1 MLSRGNPHIMNELTA
16 FLVDTASGVFLWV
29 RLVVHE
35 LLRAARDGATFSELV
50 DKAHQLPRDLDSYF
64 TRFIDSIPL
73 EYRQEASQLFQ
84 IALHDENSFTALHGL
99 RLLDLSYLGSFQ
111 EASRSHGQDVVT
123 AVGPETITELE
134 ARLESTARRINSRCR
149 GLIECY
155 YMPGDVEHF
164 VGFPAL
170 PEPNEME
177 HETSASSSDDQSTL
191 RLLVACNHHVAFIH
205 RSLRDFLLSPDVLQK
220 LEAYSGGPFNTRLFL
235 CRARLA
241 QIRSLNHEG
250 DQKRAQLAL
259 GLSSYVLSAL
269 GTKDLKYCDES
280 VLIAAQLRPV
290 VESLGRVRAHKAANQ
305 GWYLSTSFHEC
316 EPEVPDFLGVA
327 IDFDLVA
334 YLKKELTAETMRTK
348 RGLSVLNCI
357 LIGRFSDYL
366 GFDITI
372 GNQYPNIEVLRIALN
387 LGADPNEDCDGV
399 SIWAEFILL
408 LDTLATRGAPPAE
421 AQRAHAEAIRALLEH
436 GADPELPSSW
446 LPPGTLIPKWET
458 ELVPVLPVLRGMLG
472 LYTHARQELQEC
484 IDLADEKL
492 MQARLQR

>member
-1 MLSRGNPHIMNELTA
+1 MNDLTA

-64 TRFIDSIPL
+64 TRFIDSIPP

-111 EASRSHGQDVVT
+111 EASQSRGQENVT
-123 AVGPETITELE
+123 AFDPDNIAELE
-134 ARLESTARRINSRCR
+134 SRLESTARRINSRCR
-149 GLIECY
+149 GLVECY
-155 YMPGDVEHF
+155 YFPGDAEHF
-164 VGFPAL
+164 VGLPVIPAPGEL
-170 PEPNEME
+170 G
-177 HETSASSSDDQSTL
+177 HDVQSTSPGHDQSIL
-191 RLLVACNHHVAFIH
+191 KLLVACNHHVAFIH
-205 RSLRDFLLSPDVLQK
+205 RSLRDFLVSPDVLQK

-235 CRARLA
+235 CRSRLA
-241 QIRSLNHEG
+241 QIQSLNHEG
-250 DQKRAQLAL
+250 DQRCAQLAL

-269 GTKDLKYCDES
+269 ATKDLKYSDES
-280 VLIAAQLRPV
+280 ALIAAQLRPV
-290 VESLGRVRAHKAANQ
+290 VESLERARAHKAANQ
-305 GWYLSTSFHEC
+305 AWYLSTSFHEC
-316 EPEVPDFLGVA
+316 QAEAPDFLGVA

-334 YLKKELTAETMRTK
+334 YLKKELTAEVIRAK

-366 GFDITI
+366 GSDITI
-372 GNQYPNIEVLRIALN
+372 GNQYPNIEVLRLALS

-399 SIWAEFILL
+399 SIWAEFIIL

-421 AQRAHAEAIRALLEH
+421 AQKAHAEAIRVLLEH

-446 LPPGTLIPKWET
+446 LPPGILIPKCET
-458 ELVPVLPVLRGMLG
+458 DFIPVPTVLRGMLG
-472 LYTHARQELQEC
+472 LYTHAQQELQEC
-484 IDLADEKL
+484 IDLVDEKL
-492 MQARLQR
+492 MQALPQR